1 MSTSIGMQTMGVRG
15 EEMHLSSIAHTLG
28 LPQLA
33 PTRWMRLRMDARPS
47 SPNAS
52 ARCDAECDERRDA
65 QRDPFRKC

>member
-1 MSTSIGMQTMGVRG
+1 MSTSTGLMTIVVRG
-15 EEMHLSSIAHTLG
+15 EEMHFSSIAHALG
-28 LPQLA
+28 RPQLS

-52 ARCDAECDERRDA
+52 ARCDAECDESRDA